1 MHSFVTSKNA
11 QWPRLIWPTLYMY
24 SFLYTIAE
32 KLRDVPYFSK
42 NILSHLDYSRLH
54 IMSLTLVLHCNCMP
68 HIFCCLHICG
78 LIWPGHATLCR
89 CTGVGSCRRLLHTY
103 TPIFKKAARD
113 GLVMDA
119 AWKIL
124 PGKSS
129 SQSHSWI
136 RYWNAS
142 LEDEGGHRIYL
153 ARSGL
158 PSSVCHWRK
167 SVFIREVSRDIHSAL
182 SYRS

>member
-1 MHSFVTSKNA
+1 
-11 QWPRLIWPTLYMY
+11 MY

-103 TPIFKKAARD
+103 TPIFKKNRQRRACNGCCLKNSARKVVLAESLMNTVLKCFT
-113 GLVMDA
+113 GRRG
-119 AWKIL
+119 W
-124 PGKSS
+124 SS
-129 SQSHSWI
+129 HIFGTQRSAFI
-136 RYWNAS
+136 CMS
-142 LEDEGGHRIYL
+142 LAQIGVHT
-153 ARSGL
+153 
-158 PSSVCHWRK
+158 
-167 SVFIREVSRDIHSAL
+167 
-182 SYRS
+182 